1 MRSLFACLAALLPLL
16 AFGADAD
23 EASLWK
29 ALRAGG
35 HVALM
40 RHAIAPGGGDPAGFR
55 LEDCTTQRNLSAQGR
70 AQARAIGARFR
81 EQGIAHAALR
91 SSRWCR
97 ALETAELL
105 ALGPVTPFPGLDSFF
120 TDRGAEAAQTAAIR
134 KLVASHPDDAPPLV
148 LVTHQVNITA
158 LSGVYPASGE
168 IVVMR
173 IIGDELAL
181 AGRIRSRD

>member
-1 MRSLFACLAALLPLL
+1 
-16 AFGADAD
+16 
-23 EASLWK
+23 
-29 ALRAGG
+29 
-35 HVALM
+35 V
-40 RHAIAPGGGDPAGFR
+40 GDPAGFR
-55 LEDCTTQRNLSAQGR
+55 LGDCSTQRNLSAQGR

-81 EQGIAHAALR
+81 DHGIERAAVH

-105 ALGPVTPFPGLDSFF
+105 ALGPVSPFPGLDSFF
-120 TDRGAEAAQTAAIR
+120 TDRSAEGAQLGAIR
-134 KLVASHPDDAPPLV
+134 KLAASHPVDAPPLV

-173 IIGDELAL
+173 VAGDTLIV
-181 AGRIRSRD
+181 AGRIRTGD